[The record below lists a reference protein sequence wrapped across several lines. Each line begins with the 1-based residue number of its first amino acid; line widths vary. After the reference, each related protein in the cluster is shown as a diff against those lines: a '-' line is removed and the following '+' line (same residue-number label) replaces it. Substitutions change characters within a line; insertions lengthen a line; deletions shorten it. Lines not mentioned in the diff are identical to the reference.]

1 MYLITVQEGV
11 KTMSK
16 GTQSAEMAR
25 ETRKSAGLTQTQL
38 GLETNYTREAISKHE
53 TGERSVS
60 PERANH
66 MASKYNDPR
75 LGIETAHEYKG
86 WGLGWLDGEALDTHR
101 LAAVALAKK
110 EMIDALEAI
119 DETLL
124 AKQPKFIK
132 EFERGQIEDMLLESA
147 EAVAFLEFKIA
158 KLCQV
163 YHFNFEDIFET
174 TETRLRAE
182 RLVK

>member
-1 MYLITVQEGV
+1 
-11 KTMSK
+11 MSK

-25 ETRKSAGLTQTQL
+25 ETRKAAGLTQTQL

-60 PERANH
+60 AERANH

-110 EMIDALEAI
+110 EMMDALEAI
-119 DETLL
+119 DEALL
-124 AKQPKFIK
+124 AKQPKYIE
-132 EFERGQIEDMLLESA
+132 EFERQQIEDALVESA
-147 EAVAFLEFKIA
+147 EAIAFLEFEIA
-158 KLCQV
+158 KLCKD
-163 YHFNFEDIFET
+163 YNFKFNDIFSSAEQ
-174 TETRLRAE
+174 RLRAE